1 MMEMNRFGIL
11 VIAASAALCFSCVR
25 SEQSGINDANKR
37 YFDAWMK
44 INHPDAIRDGLGIY
58 ILDETTGKGV
68 KAGNLDDYPYACIS
82 YTVSDLDGNITE
94 TTDAGVAKQI
104 GTYDTSSNYYGPVVR
119 MRNSTA
125 LSAGQEMVIDNM
137 YIGGTRKAVIPGWFN
152 TTTTRAST
160 EQEYLDN
167 VTGTDI
173 IMTLT
178 LHDVIK
184 DLTVWQI
191 DSIASYLSKNYKQPV
206 DSLKYGFYY
215 IQTQAPSDT
224 TTIDRDATVY
234 INYTGMLLN
243 GDVFDTSISEVAK
256 DAGIYSSSK
265 SYTPMTV
272 TLNED
277 YEEITTT
284 TSSGST
290 GSLVKGFSYCVSL
303 MKTGEKGTCIFYSD
317 LGYEASAQ
325 DKIPAYSPL
334 RFDIEMIGTENN

>member
-1 MMEMNRFGIL
+1 MLWHYIKESFKRGAIQMVRRPMYFLMMVIVPIFGAWVLMDLMDDGGIRRVPVAVIDQDNSELSRQLLRTLDGFPQVHITHRCKDFAEARQL
-11 VIAASAALCFSCVR
+11 V
-25 SEQSGINDANKR
+25 QSG
-37 YFDAWMK
+37 
-44 INHPDAIRDGLGIY
+44 
-58 ILDETTGKGV
+58 EV
-68 KAGNLDDYPYACIS
+68 
-82 YTVSDLDGNITE
+82 
-94 TTDAGVAKQI
+94 
-104 GTYDTSSNYYGPVVR
+104 
-119 MRNSTA
+119 
-125 LSAGQEMVIDNM
+125 
-137 YIGGTRKAVIPGWFN
+137 
-152 TTTTRAST
+152 
-160 EQEYLDN
+160 
-167 VTGTDI
+167 
-173 IMTLT
+173 
-178 LHDVIK
+178 
-184 DLTVWQI
+184 
-191 DSIASYLSKNYKQPV
+191 
-206 DSLKYGFYY
+206 YGFYY

>member
-1 MMEMNRFGIL
+1 MSSR
-11 VIAASAALCFSCVR
+11 
-25 SEQSGINDANKR
+25 
-37 YFDAWMK
+37 
-44 INHPDAIRDGLGIY
+44 
-58 ILDETTGKGV
+58 
-68 KAGNLDDYPYACIS
+68 IS
-82 YTVSDLDGNITE
+82 RQT
-94 TTDAGVAKQI
+94 
-104 GTYDTSSNYYGPVVR
+104 
-119 MRNSTA
+119 
-125 LSAGQEMVIDNM
+125 
-137 YIGGTRKAVIPGWFN
+137 
-152 TTTTRAST
+152 
-160 EQEYLDN
+160 
-167 VTGTDI
+167 
-173 IMTLT
+173 
-178 LHDVIK
+178 
-184 DLTVWQI
+184 
-191 DSIASYLSKNYKQPV
+191 QPV